1 MLICVAIMQQSAILN
16 MLKRCE
22 SKLKNIILYRKD
34 VFLMAEPK
42 KRRISVTVDD
52 DAYNKAAQ
60 VFERLG
66 MSSSTGIS
74 IYLNKVAE
82 ISGIPFDLTVHA
94 RRKGGE

>member
-1 MLICVAIMQQSAILN
+1 
-16 MLKRCE
+16 
-22 SKLKNIILYRKD
+22 
-34 VFLMAEPK
+34 MAEPK

-94 RRKGGE
+94 SRRKGGE

>member
-1 MLICVAIMQQSAILN
+1 
-16 MLKRCE
+16 
-22 SKLKNIILYRKD
+22 
-34 VFLMAEPK
+34 MAELK

-52 DAYNKAAQ
+52 DAYGKAAH

-82 ISGIPFDLTVHA
+82 IGGIPFDLTVKGGR